1 MELAAFAIWKFRN
14 IEGFLQGMHS
24 SDVDVTRYVEP
35 ITKLVSWIRYDI
47 KAETAVIE
55 RTTKKTSIWSMTG
68 GDAVTERVECKFSE
82 LVGKLKDLGMYV
94 ERAEHDRHRLA
105 GPQKEDE

>member
-1 MELAAFAIWKFRN
+1 
-14 IEGFLQGMHS
+14 
-24 SDVDVTRYVEP
+24 VTRYVEP

-55 RTTKKTSIWSMTG
+55 RTTKKSSIWSMTG

-82 LVGKLKDLGMYV
+82 LVGKLKELGMYV

-105 GPQKEDE
+105 GPQKEYE